1 MTKRFEVVDEG
12 DGQYHVDIGDAVKI
26 CWQCQRHGNG
36 MTNWR
41 VQPRPASL
49 SPTITIDSISQRSHP
64 AMNERVRFLV
74 LIGIEAI
81 AFVAVALVLACVI
94 LW

>member
-41 VQPRPASL
+41 VSIH
-49 SPTITIDSISQRSHP
+49 SPTATG
-64 AMNERVRFLV
+64 F
-74 LIGIEAI
+74 AI
-81 AFVAVALVLACVI
+81 ADNNDQFNFATVTRQ
-94 LW
+94 